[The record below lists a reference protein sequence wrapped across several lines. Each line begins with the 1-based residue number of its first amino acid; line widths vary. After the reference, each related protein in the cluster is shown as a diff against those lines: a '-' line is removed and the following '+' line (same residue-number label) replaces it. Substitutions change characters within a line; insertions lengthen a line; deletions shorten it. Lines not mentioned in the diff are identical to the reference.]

1 MTVKNKPAKIA
12 RKETQPLAIEQN
24 DPDRQKR
31 EAVMH
36 AEPYTTGPR
45 TEAQKE
51 QKEKGN
57 AHGSIVN
64 KIAMTKPMM
73 NNALAPELK
82 WKRQKAKLK
91 AMFPTLD
98 SDDLRYDYGMKEV
111 MLNNLQIKLELSREE
126 LNSMLAKL

>member
-36 AEPYTTGPR
+36 AEPHTTGPR

-51 QKEKGN
+51 KGTT
-57 AHGSIVN
+57 HGSTAN

-73 NNALAPELK
+73 TNALAPELK

-91 AMFPTLD
+91 AMFPKLN

-111 MLNNLQIKLELSREE
+111 MFNNLQIKLELSREE
-126 LNSMLAKL
+126 LNSLLAKL